1 MSIQAVEE
9 RLERVEL
16 FLKRME
22 TKLDTLIE
30 FEKLSYEE
38 KKEILKIKKEMN
50 IKDINSYENAF
61 N

>member
-1 MSIQAVEE
+1 MTIQAVEE

-16 FLKRME
+16 FLKRIE

-38 KKEILKIKKEMN
+38 KKEILKIKKEMD
-50 IKDINSYENAF
+50 IREINSYEDAF